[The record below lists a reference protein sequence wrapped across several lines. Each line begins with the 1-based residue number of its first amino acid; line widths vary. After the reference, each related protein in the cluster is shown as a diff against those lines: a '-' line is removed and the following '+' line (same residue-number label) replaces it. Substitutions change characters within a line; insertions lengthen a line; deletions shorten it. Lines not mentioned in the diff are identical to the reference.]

1 MSDTHPSSH
10 GQLDADAVL
19 AFTGR
24 LREVRTRVDD
34 AAVSDEQRHRWQVRL
49 AAISTGAAHDLA
61 RAMAQLH
68 RLEVAVDRGA

>member
-1 MSDTHPSSH
+1 MTHTRPPAH

-24 LREVRTRVDD
+24 LREVRDRVDD
-34 AAVSDEQRHRWQVRL
+34 AAVSDDQRHRWHAQL
-49 AAISTGAAHDLA
+49 AAISAGAAHDLG
-61 RAMAQLH
+61 RATAQLH